1 MADNDKDLD
10 KPLGEAGYRA
20 LVDERAA
27 NKDLKAEVKRLEGEL
42 EVAKGEVDTHR
53 TRADELKQKLKD
65 RDDADAL
72 SKLKEQVA
80 KDKSKED
87 GPEVPVAFLQGT
99 TKEEL
104 EASADA
110 FLSYLGETIGP
121 RPPKAAP
128 TQGQTHGTNDGA
140 SDDLNALAILGFGE
154 E

>member
-42 EVAKGEVDTHR
+42 EVAKGEIDTWKGRVDE
-53 TRADELKQKLKD
+53 AKQKLKD
-65 RDDADAL
+65 RDDADEL
-72 SKLKEQVA
+72 SKLREQVA
-80 KDKSKED
+80 KDKSTED
-87 GPEVPVAFLQGT
+87 RKVPVALLNGT

-110 FLSYLGETIGP
+110 LLEYLGESTGP
-121 RPPKAAP
+121 RSPQPNVL
-128 TQGQTHGTNDGA
+128 QGKTHDTTDGA
-140 SDDLNALAILGFGE
+140 TDDAAALAILGFGDQ
-154 E
+154 